1 MQRPEKLEQ
10 LLSEAKTGTGR
21 IIVLT
26 GAGVSAASGIPTFRG
41 PEGYWTVGSKVY
53 HPMELATRSA
63 FMRAPEDVWSWYL
76 YRRGVCHRAEPN
88 EAHHAITRLERG
100 LGERFLLITQ
110 NVDGLHA
117 RSGCTRERSYEIHGN
132 IDFLRSAEREGGP
145 VSPIPKSIEI
155 AWAKDRRVSAAEL
168 EDLRCP
174 VTKERGRPHVLWF
187 DETYDEEN
195 FRFESSLS
203 AAEEADLLLIV
214 GTSAATNL
222 PIHVAKLAARCGA
235 AFIAVNPEP
244 SLFTSQAERLPRGV
258 WLEATAEA
266 ALPAIC
272 DRLLQTKRLG

>member
-1 MQRPEKLEQ
+1 MQLPEKLER
-10 LLSEAKTGTGR
+10 LLDGAARGSGR
-21 IIVLT
+21 LIVLT

-53 HPMELATRSA
+53 HPMELATRAA
-63 FMRAPEDVWSWYL
+63 FLQSPEDVWSWYL

-88 EAHHAITRLERG
+88 AGHHAIAGLERAFP
-100 LGERFLLITQ
+100 ERFLLITQ

-117 RSGCTRERSYEIHGN
+117 RAGSSRTSSYEIHGN
-132 IDFLRSAEREGGP
+132 IDFLRSSERDGGP
-145 VSPIPKSIEI
+145 VSPIPREI
-155 AWAKDRRVSAAEL
+155 DFDWAKDRRITSEEL
-168 EDLRCP
+168 ERLRCP
-174 VTKERGRPHVLWF
+174 QTGERGRPHVLWF

-203 AAEEADLLLIV
+203 AASEADLLLIV

-222 PIHVAKLAARCGA
+222 PIHVAKVAGRRGA

-244 SLFTSQAERLPRGV
+244 SLFTSQAERLERGF
-258 WLEATAEA
+258 WLEAPAET

-272 DRLLQTKRLG
+272 ARLQESQ